1 MLAAES
7 LNPRK
12 GWQPIRVAI
21 TGSNISPPL
30 FETLE
35 ALPKQVALARITAA
49 LERLGPANG

>member
-1 MLAAES
+1 MLAAEG

-30 FETLE
+30 FESLE
-35 ALPKQVALARITAA
+35 ALPRKVALARITAA
-49 LERLGPANG
+49 IDRLSSANG